1 MTESESGVLPL
12 HYEAFQGG
20 AALRQYKLV
29 PGRLTSPFPARVVW
43 IRSAMAMAPSDRGR
57 LPEVATATNVF
68 EPKDRLPK
76 SNLLRTDF

>member
-1 MTESESGVLPL
+1 
-12 HYEAFQGG
+12 
-20 AALRQYKLV
+20 V